1 MSIPELG
8 GTFKERLAEAVRSDI
23 GLIVALLAVG
33 LVSFFCGYMAARA
46 PAERPT
52 PVGQG
57 SLGAA
62 AVTSPSEPLAASEEV
77 VASKKGTTYHLPW
90 CSGAKSIK
98 EENRITFES
107 PAAAKAAGYR
117 PAGNCKGLE

>member
-8 GTFKERLAEAVRSDI
+8 GTFKERLAEALRGDI
-23 GLIVALLAVG
+23 GLIGALLAVG
-33 LVSFFCGYMAARA
+33 LVSFFCGYMAAGA

-52 PVGQG
+52 LAGQG

-62 AVTSPSEPLAASEEV
+62 AVTGPSEPLVASEEV
-77 VASKKGTTYHLPW
+77 VASKKGATYHLPW

-98 EENRITFES
+98 EDNRITFES